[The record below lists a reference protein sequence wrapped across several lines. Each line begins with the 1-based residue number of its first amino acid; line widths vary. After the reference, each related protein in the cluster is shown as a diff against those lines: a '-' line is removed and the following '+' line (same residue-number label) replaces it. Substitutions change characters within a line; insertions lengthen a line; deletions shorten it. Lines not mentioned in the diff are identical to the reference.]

1 VDPGDIGANIAR
13 VVNGLDSKTLFL
25 GIGFALLVY
34 LVPTVLAAVV
44 GNRPGRVVLIGVL
57 NLLFGWTGLVWFAL
71 LAWAIFG
78 RPKSHDEIEDQGA
91 DLAPFPHT
99 PSTG

>member
-1 VDPGDIGANIAR
+1 MDPGAIGDNISR
-13 VVNGLDSKTLFL
+13 VVNGIDSKTLFF
-25 GIGFALLVY
+25 GMVFAVLVY
-34 LVPTVLAAVV
+34 LLPTVLAVLL
-44 GNRPGRVVLIGVL
+44 GNPPGRVVVIGVL

-71 LAWAIFG
+71 LAWAFFG
-78 RPKSHDEIEDQGA
+78 RPKTTEDSDDQGA